1 MNQKLSDW
9 AAIAEVVSGVA
20 VVVTLLLLFLGIRDT
35 NQITRASM
43 YSDVIEGLNELDRD
57 IYRDAELNELW
68 GKFLTGQDLAD
79 ISGQERLRLF
89 SMIRVLFRNYDQA
102 FIAVQNGV
110 IGNSEWQRFEG
121 PICSFFDRARDIGV
135 NILESDNLRA
145 DFLEVISTTCG
156 DLPE

>member
-1 MNQKLSDW
+1 MSQKLSDW
-9 AAIAEVVSGVA
+9 ASVAEVVSSVA

-43 YSDVIEGLNELDRD
+43 YSDVIDGLNELDRD

-68 GKFLTGQDLAD
+68 GRFLTGQDLSD

-89 SMIRVLFRNYDQA
+89 NMIRVLFRNYDQA
-102 FIAVQNGV
+102 FIALENGV
-110 IGNSEWQRFEG
+110 IGNTEWQRFEG
-121 PICSFFDRARDIGV
+121 PICSFFDRARGIGV

-145 DFLEVISTTCG
+145 DFLEVISTTCE

>member
-1 MNQKLSDW
+1 VNQKLSDW

-35 NQITRASM
+35 NRITRASM
-43 YSDVIEGLNELDRD
+43 YSDVIEALNELDRD

-89 SMIRVLFRNYDQA
+89 NMIRVLFRNYDQA

-110 IGNSEWQRFEG
+110 MGNSEWQRFEG